1 MSIKEGSTELKTQE
15 SRRGRVQAVCL
26 RKKEMAW
33 LARIFRDL
41 VAVED
46 A

>member
-1 MSIKEGSTELKTQE
+1 VRAI
-15 SRRGRVQAVCL
+15 CL

-33 LARIFRDL
+33 LARSFEDL

-46 A
+46 AFFTDQMMQ